1 MRWDYYTEQA
11 QCFNMISGNLSENTF
26 KSKTVVYLTLLLPA
40 LLLYFKSLFFQFTS
54 LDEQWMIVSNAP
66 FLNSSES
73 LKQAFTTPLAG
84 LYYRPFL
91 LLTIIFDFK
100 IGGLDPFLF
109 HLSNL
114 LLHLFSVF
122 LLFRFLIAFGT
133 ERIAALLL
141 SVLFSVHPIH
151 LHAVAWVPGRND
163 TLLFIFSIG
172 SLLFLKRYLDQ
183 RKPFQIILHFLTFLF
198 ALSTKETAM
207 MLPVLFLCVYFLY
220 NKGSKFSALFSLSWL
235 SMSIAWYIL
244 RWKIVDNAI
253 PSGESFFQSLILT
266 IQGLT
271 LYLGKICLTTQLSVF
286 PTIKNTS
293 LWPGVL
299 SVLVLS
305 IFTLFP
311 GVKNKK
317 EAVTGLFLFLVMMSL
332 PVWFNAVHT
341 AKEQYEHRAYLPMAG
356 IVLFLSHLK
365 FNYRSNR
372 SLVLI
377 SILFLLLSSKTFSR
391 MEVYRNKNAFLQTA
405 VKESPDHYFFQMQM
419 AEMLSTQGNYSLAI
433 DYYTRSISIRSN
445 KYEVYNNR
453 GIAFYNLGKFQE
465 AIRDFNIVIDK
476 SVFNPAYYLNR
487 CNTYASMEKNNEA
500 LNDLLV
506 LLDCCAN
513 DVPQDLTKNVID
525 KWLLKEGSKLD
536 SVQNRI
542 PGNAALYFKRGQIL
556 IGIGNT
562 KKGLED
568 LKSAAELA
576 PDSTRFLKY
585 FLKKQTEFGN

>member
-1 MRWDYYTEQA
+1 
-11 QCFNMISGNLSENTF
+11 
-26 KSKTVVYLTLLLPA
+26 
-40 LLLYFKSLFFQFTS
+40 
-54 LDEQWMIVSNAP
+54 
-66 FLNSSES
+66 
-73 LKQAFTTPLAG
+73 
-84 LYYRPFL
+84 
-91 LLTIIFDFK
+91 
-100 IGGLDPFLF
+100 
-109 HLSNL
+109 
-114 LLHLFSVF
+114 
-122 LLFRFLIAFGT
+122 
-133 ERIAALLL
+133 
-141 SVLFSVHPIH
+141 
-151 LHAVAWVPGRND
+151 
-163 TLLFIFSIG
+163 
-172 SLLFLKRYLDQ
+172 
-183 RKPFQIILHFLTFLF
+183 
-198 ALSTKETAM
+198 
-207 MLPVLFLCVYFLY
+207 
-220 NKGSKFSALFSLSWL
+220 
-235 SMSIAWYIL
+235 
-244 RWKIVDNAI
+244 
-253 PSGESFFQSLILT
+253 
-266 IQGLT
+266 
-271 LYLGKICLTTQLSVF
+271 
-286 PTIKNTS
+286 
-293 LWPGVL
+293 
-299 SVLVLS
+299 
-305 IFTLFP
+305 
-311 GVKNKK
+311 
-317 EAVTGLFLFLVMMSL
+317 
-332 PVWFNAVHT
+332 
-341 AKEQYEHRAYLPMAG
+341 
-356 IVLFLSHLK
+356 
-365 FNYRSNR
+365 
-372 SLVLI
+372 
-377 SILFLLLSSKTFSR
+377 

-465 AIRDFNIVIDK
+465 AIRDFNTVIDK

-542 PGNAALYFKRGQIL
+542 PGNVALYFKRGQIL